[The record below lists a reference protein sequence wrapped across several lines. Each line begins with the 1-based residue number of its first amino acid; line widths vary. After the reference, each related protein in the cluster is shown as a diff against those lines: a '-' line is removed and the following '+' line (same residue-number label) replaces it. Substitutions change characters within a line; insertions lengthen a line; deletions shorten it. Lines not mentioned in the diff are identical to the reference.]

1 MFLLSVRQK
10 ITTFDNKTGLVL
22 SEKERGLYNPF
33 DPEKGYNYKYKSFC
47 IKSYLDTPL
56 PDVFSDSEIGKI
68 FRLSRHIYANS
79 NMIGKRVGS
88 HVRAF
93 TQEEIIRTFG
103 LKDRQGR
110 SLLKKAIDQKVI
122 RKIEITEQGKRF
134 VQFYFNPM
142 YFFSGT
148 YLNLNLFL
156 IFQDELS
163 KHLPPWVITKF
174 LEQQESQKA
183 DKGGES
189 FNE

>member
-1 MFLLSVRQK
+1 
-10 ITTFDNKTGLVL
+10 
-22 SEKERGLYNPF
+22 
-33 DPEKGYNYKYKSFC
+33 
-47 IKSYLDTPL
+47 
-56 PDVFSDSEIGKI
+56 
-68 FRLSRHIYANS
+68 
-79 NMIGKRVGS
+79 MIGKRVGS

>member
-1 MFLLSVRQK
+1 MTIRQK
-10 ITTFDNKTGLVL
+10 VTTFDNKTGVVL
-22 SEKERGLYNPF
+22 SEKERGIYNPF

-68 FRLSRHIYANS
+68 FRLSRYIYANS
-79 NMIGKRVGS
+79 NMIGRRVGS
-88 HVRAF
+88 RIKAF
-93 TQEEIIRTFG
+93 TQEEIIKTFG

-110 SLLKKAIDQKVI
+110 SLLKKTIEQKVI
-122 RKIEITEQGKRF
+122 RKIDIAEQGKRF

-174 LEQQESQKA
+174 LEQHEEEQKA
-183 DKGGES
+183 DKGEQAI
-189 FNE
+189 NE